1 MPQPSLI
8 AIDGAAGTGKS
19 TLGALLAHRLG
30 YLYFDTGVMYRAVT
44 LVAVQHGL
52 DCTDSTRMEAL
63 AHEVTIDV
71 VPPTMEDG
79 RQYTVLVNGTDVTWD
94 IRSPN
99 VEQHVSLVSRHA
111 GVRAEL
117 IRQQR
122 LIGQRGKV
130 VMVGRDIGTV
140 VMPDAPL
147 KIYLTTSLEERAR
160 RRYAEAQTKPDGASP
175 PSLEH
180 IQADLARRDEL
191 DSHVLQPT
199 RDALLLQTDTLSP
212 AASAD
217 WVIAQF
223 AAREH
228 ESLSIAWD

>member
-19 TLGALLAHRLG
+19 TLGALLAQRLG

-44 LVAVQHGL
+44 LVAVQQKL
-52 DCTDSTRMEAL
+52 DCTDSTRMENL
-63 AHEVTIDV
+63 AHEVAIDV

-99 VEQHVSLVSRHA
+99 VEQHVSLVSRHP

-160 RRYAEAQTKPDGASP
+160 RRYAEAQAKPDSAS

-180 IQADLARRDEL
+180 IQADLARRDKL
-191 DSHVLQPT
+191 DSHVLQPA

-228 ESLSIAWD
+228 KSLSVAWD